1 MRIFVYDLDIEVLGL
16 CEPTRLVK
24 ALGLFELVRQ
34 INPASGDDG
43 SAYIFL
49 GMRPER

>member
-1 MRIFVYDLDIEVLGL
+1 MRVVVYDLDIEILGL
-16 CEPTRLVK
+16 CEPARLMK
-24 ALGLFELVRQ
+24 ALGLFERVRQ